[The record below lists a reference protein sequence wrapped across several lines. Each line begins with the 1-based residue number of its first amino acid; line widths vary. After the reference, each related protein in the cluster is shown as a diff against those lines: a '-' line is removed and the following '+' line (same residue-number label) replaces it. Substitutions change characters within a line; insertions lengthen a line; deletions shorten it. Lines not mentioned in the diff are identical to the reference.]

1 MKIPLVRLLWYFRL
15 SISHVSVLV
24 HSNVR
29 LLTSTAKPH
38 PEQNRFAAQQRN
50 HIRSNVVGQC
60 LLWSVRSGKSL
71 SRLPSVRGEGCGG
84 HDVMI
89 TKCTN

>member
-1 MKIPLVRLLWYFRL
+1 MKIPLGRLLGYFRL

-38 PEQNRFAAQQRN
+38 PEQKCVAAQQRN
-50 HIRSNVVGQC
+50 HMHLNVVGQC
-60 LLWSVRSGKSL
+60 LVNKIWEQFKSFIFRTWL
-71 SRLPSVRGEGCGG
+71 GVRGA
-84 HDVMI
+84 
-89 TKCTN
+89 TK